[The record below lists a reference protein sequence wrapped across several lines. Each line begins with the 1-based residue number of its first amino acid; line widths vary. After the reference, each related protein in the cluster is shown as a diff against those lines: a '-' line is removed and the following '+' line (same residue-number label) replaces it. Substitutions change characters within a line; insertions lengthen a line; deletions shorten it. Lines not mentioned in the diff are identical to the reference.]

1 MSSFRIGYGEDAHRL
16 VIEGATKGAGEGK
29 LVIAGVQVPES
40 PAGVIAHSDGD
51 VVLHALAD
59 ALLSVFALGDIG
71 YYFPPSDPQWRDLDS
86 QHIVR
91 EVYRMI
97 REHTPT
103 AQVVN
108 VAVVVTL
115 DTPKLGKHRDA
126 MRQRVAELLGVVK
139 EEIGLTFK
147 TSEGLA
153 AEHVQARVSL
163 LVTV

>member
-16 VIEGATKGAGEGK
+16 GGDGK

-40 PAGVIAHSDGD
+40 STGVIAHSDGD

-86 QHIVR
+86 QQIVR
-91 EVYRMI
+91 EVYQLL
-97 REHTPT
+97 HKHAPS

-108 VAVVVTL
+108 VAAVVIL
-115 DTPKLGKHRDA
+115 DTPKLGQYRDT
-126 MRQRVAELLGVVK
+126 MRQCVAELLGIVQ
-139 EEIGLTFK
+139 EEVGLTFK

-153 AEHVQARVSL
+153 AGHVQARVSL
-163 LVTV
+163 LVTLV

>member
-16 VIEGATKGAGEGK
+16 GGDDK

-40 PAGVIAHSDGD
+40 PTGVIAHSDGD

-71 YYFPPSDPQWRDLDS
+71 HYFPPSDPQWRDLDS
-86 QHIVR
+86 QQIVH
-91 EVYRMI
+91 EVYQLMHKHAPSAR
-97 REHTPT
+97 
-103 AQVVN
+103 VVN
-108 VAVVVTL
+108 VAIVVTL
-115 DTPKLGKHRDA
+115 DAPKLGKHRDA
-126 MRQRVAELLGVVK
+126 MRQCVAELLGVVQ
-139 EEIGLTFK
+139 EEVGLTFK

-153 AEHVQARVSL
+153 EGHVQARVSL